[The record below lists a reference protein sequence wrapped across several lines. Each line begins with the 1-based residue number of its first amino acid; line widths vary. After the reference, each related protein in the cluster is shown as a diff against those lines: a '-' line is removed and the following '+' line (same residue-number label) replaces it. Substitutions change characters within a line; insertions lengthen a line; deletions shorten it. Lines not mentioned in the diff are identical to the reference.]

1 MAREGMEGRG
11 FRELSGRERERAL
24 EGQLT
29 VNGSA
34 AGPGHVDTA
43 EMTP

>member
-1 MAREGMEGRG
+1 M
-11 FRELSGRERERAL
+11 GRERL
-24 EGQLT
+24 EGKRLREGRERGQEGALT